1 MKFEDI
7 IYEYSDGV
15 GVITLNRPKD
25 MNALSKNLCGELSK
39 IMEILK
45 DDPKVNCLVITGGPD
60 VFSAGIDI
68 NELTTLN
75 PLEYKDYFEPV
86 IDYYIDLYDFPKPMV
101 AAVVGIAMG
110 GGFNLALSCDFII
123 ASTTSIFAHPEIKFG
138 LNPVIDPIWRRVGMT
153 KAKEIAMTGE
163 PIGAKEAEKIGLV
176 NKILP
181 PEEVM
186 DEAMALA
193 RSIAKKSPKVLSMI
207 KRISDIVPRLD
218 RRSAIE
224 HEVELSALLLSYDE
238 TRKKLEDFLK
248 ELKAKKAK

>member
-7 IYEYSDGV
+7 IYEFSDGI
-15 GVITLNRPKD
+15 GVITLNRPKE

-39 IMEILK
+39 IMEALK

-68 NELTTLN
+68 NELVTLN

-86 IDYYIDLYDFPKPMV
+86 IDYYLDLYDFPKPMV
-101 AAVVGIAMG
+101 AAVIGMAMG

-138 LNPVIDPIWRRVGMT
+138 LNPVFDPIWRRVGLT

-176 NKILP
+176 TRILP

-186 DEAMALA
+186 DGAMVLA
-193 RSIAKKSPKVLSMI
+193 RSIADKSPKVLSMI

-224 HEVELSALLLSYDE
+224 HEVELSALLLSYEE

-248 ELKAKKAK
+248 ELKGKKAK